1 MIPKKYK
8 YCRIVKEL
16 TSVDKELIKTYTTD
30 VVMAVNNAK
39 HNPRK

>member
-8 YCRIVKEL
+8 YCRIVNEL
-16 TSVDKELIKTYTTD
+16 TSVDNELIKTYTID
-30 VVMAVNNAK
+30 VVIAVNKAK